1 MQRVVITID
10 TAYDIWPTETMA
22 DLRNVAENQYHPLRE
37 VGFWDVN
44 AEQLHLCRLQ
54 SMGKDCP
61 HILDQSDPAWVSY
74 VDTVEEEMRGS
85 RYKAVLPDFFFSMP
99 WERNLIVSYIGN
111 IP

>member
-10 TAYDIWPTETMA
+10 TADDIWPTETMA
-22 DLRNVAENQYHPLRE
+22 DLRNVAENLYHPLRE

-44 AEQLHLCRLQ
+44 AEQLHLCKLQ

-74 VDTVEEEMRGS
+74 VDTVEEEMRGTLEV
-85 RYKAVLPDFFFSMP
+85 YFPHAA
-99 WERNLIVSYIGN
+99 IYIYLGIN
-111 IP
+111 NRQWGV